1 MLAYIKWGG
10 VGLGAALLLLTAW
23 TVRGWA
29 EDARDLKAARVA
41 LADETRRRIAS
52 VSARNTAQQELEAVR
67 VQLSE
72 AKLAAAEL
80 KRSAGVKI
88 ITRTI
93 KQNVA
98 DNPDCSIGDPVA
110 GLLNRARAG
119 DLPDATAHA
128 HGP

>member
-119 DLPDATAHA
+119 DLPDPAAHA